1 MPSEKVT
8 VTLDEI
14 DRSAAE
20 PQAAIA
26 TGAPHASPPP
36 LKPLPPAVPLWSRIA
51 LSFLALVL
59 PLLCIVTVVLRHA
72 CRDQPPRDRNAMT
85 SFLST
90 LLVVSGLLTTI
101 AFALVI
107 SFVPVPAIVN
117 TGLPELDERSDFPA
131 LSAATVLSSADASRE
146 LKSLVIV
153 VSPTIT
159 SSWNHQEVPGS
170 SFGAGM
176 LLESDKDGYLFATA
190 NHVVGKIAA
199 KEGESPQHVMVTT
212 ATGPWSSADV
222 IATAGPLDMA
232 LLWVP
237 RHRGK
242 GDFIQPI
249 SKATDGE
256 PVFVIG
262 HPEGLK
268 YTLSTGLISGL
279 RDQIIQISAA
289 ISPGNS
295 GGPVYDN
302 HGSLLGIVSSKFDRN
317 VDANGEN
324 LGFAA
329 QAQMLRDPGRWAF
342 YGEGRKLLDMYNKG
356 LQSLPSPSAQ
366 TDVQPQPVK
375 P

>member
-1 MPSEKVT
+1 MAAEKVT
-8 VTLDEI
+8 VSLDEI
-14 DRSAAE
+14 DRSVPEAH
-20 PQAAIA
+20 
-26 TGAPHASPPP
+26 APARDAKRPPP
-36 LKPLPPAVPLWSRIA
+36 VLPLWSRIA

-59 PLLCIVTVVLRHA
+59 PLLCIITVILRVA
-72 CRDQPPRDRNAMT
+72 FRAQPPRDRNALT

-90 LLVVSGLLTTI
+90 LLVVSGLLTTVV
-101 AFALVI
+101 FALVL

-117 TGLPELDERSDFPA
+117 TGLPELDERSDFPS
-131 LSAATVLSSADASRE
+131 LSANTVLSSADVSHE
-146 LKSLVIV
+146 LKPLVIV
-153 VSPTIT
+153 VSPTVT
-159 SSWNHQEVPGS
+159 SWNHQESRSS

-176 LLESDKDGYLFATA
+176 LLEADKDGYLFATA
-190 NHVVGKIAA
+190 NHVVGKISSA
-199 KEGESPQHVMVTT
+199 EGGSPQHVMVTT
-212 ATGPWSSADV
+212 SVGIWSNADV
-222 IATAGPLDMA
+222 IATAVPLDIA

-237 RHRGK
+237 RHSGS
-242 GDFIQPI
+242 GSFTQPI

-256 PVFVIG
+256 EVFVIG

-268 YTLSTGLISGL
+268 YTLSTGLISDL

-329 QAQMLRDPGRWAF
+329 QAQMLRDPAHWVF
-342 YGEGRKLLDMYNKG
+342 YGDGRRKLDTYNKA
-356 LQSLPSPSAQ
+356 LQTLPVPTALPAKQ
-366 TDVQPQPVK
+366 
-375 P
+375 

>member
-1 MPSEKVT
+1 MASEKVT

-14 DRSAAE
+14 EKTVPEERSGQAPAA
-20 PQAAIA
+20 AA
-26 TGAPHASPPP
+26 
-36 LKPLPPAVPLWSRIA
+36 LKPLPPAIPLWSRIA
-51 LSFLALVL
+51 LSALALVL
-59 PLLCIVTVVLRHA
+59 PLLCIVTVILRIA
-72 CRDQPPRDRNAMT
+72 FRSQPPRDRAAMT

-90 LLVVSGLLTTI
+90 LLVISGLMTTI
-101 AFALVI
+101 GFALVL

-117 TGLPELDERSDFPA
+117 TGLPELDERADFPA
-131 LSAATVLSSADASRE
+131 LTASAILSSADVSRE

-153 VSPTIT
+153 VSPAVTQW
-159 SSWNHQEVPGS
+159 SRQETPGS

-176 LLESDKDGYLFATA
+176 LLEADKDGYLFATA

-199 KEGESPQHVMVTT
+199 KEGGAPSHVMVTT
-212 ATGPWSSADV
+212 AAGVWSTADV
-222 IATAGPLDMA
+222 IAAAVPLDIA

-237 RHRGK
+237 RRSGK
-242 GDFIQPI
+242 GDFVQPI
-249 SKATDGE
+249 AKATDGE

-289 ISPGNS
+289 VSPGNS
-295 GGPVYDN
+295 GGPVYDD

-329 QAQMLRDPGRWAF
+329 QAVMLEDPAKWAF
-342 YGEGRKLLDMYNKG
+342 YGKGRERLADYLKALS
-356 LQSLPSPSAQ
+356 SLPVASASGNL
-366 TDVQPQPVK
+366 PVLPASEK
-375 P
+375 K